1 MTRQIRQIVGAL
13 GLTGTLLVLAAAP
26 AAASGETIGSCAIDA
41 AIHAEEELAKE
52 GVLFHSLHD
61 EELEEEFAALE
72 SEMES
77 CLEAPSP
84 IIPELDEI
92 IWGGGAFLILL
103 FFMITKGMP
112 AVQGAMTARSE
123 KIASD
128 LDAAEQSKTDAAKIK
143 ADHAAELAGAKA
155 EAAALIDE
163 ARTQADQL
171 KTDLQARAEADIAEL
186 RTRAQADIESSRTQA
201 ISDLRSEVSQIAVGA
216 AEAVIKANL
225 DANTQSALVDAYID
239 EVAGRG

>member
-1 MTRQIRQIVGAL
+1 MTRQIRHLVGAL
-13 GLTGTLLVLAAAP
+13 GLAGTLLVLAAAP
-26 AAASGETIGSCAIDA
+26 AAASGETIGSCAIDK
-41 AIHAEEELAKE
+41 AIEAEEELVANGFTLHE
-52 GVLFHSLHD
+52 IHD
-61 EELEEEFAALE
+61 EALEAEFGALE

-112 AVQGAMTARSE
+112 AVQGAMSARSE

-128 LDAAEQSKTDAAKIK
+128 LDAAEQAKSDATKIK

-163 ARTQADQL
+163 ARGQADQL
-171 KTDLQARAEADIAEL
+171 KTDLQTRAEADIAEM
-186 RTRAQADIESSRTQA
+186 RTRAQADIEASRTQA

-216 AEAVIKANL
+216 AEAVIRANL
-225 DANTQSALVDAYID
+225 DANAQSALVDAYID